1 MDPVHRRFIKHSSA
15 GTSYHG
21 ITSTVTKF
29 NSLDADITP
38 QLSSSYEKF
47 ALTDANCIGRVKVFI
62 KILNI
67 HSPTSLEFSI
77 LSSRLYDR
85 TLDFFFKILNHFHLM
100 ILPKSER
107 DCCRVSAP
115 RLKES
120 ETIDSAAVV
129 AVGWSNSETKGLKR
143 IDIEAF

>member
-15 GTSYHG
+15 GISYHG
-21 ITSTVTKF
+21 ITSTVAKF

-47 ALTDANCIGRVKVFI
+47 ALTYANCIGRVKVFI

-85 TLDFFFKILNHFHLM
+85 TLDFFKILNHLHLM

-107 DCCRVSAP
+107 DCCRESAP

-143 IDIEAF
+143 IAIEAF